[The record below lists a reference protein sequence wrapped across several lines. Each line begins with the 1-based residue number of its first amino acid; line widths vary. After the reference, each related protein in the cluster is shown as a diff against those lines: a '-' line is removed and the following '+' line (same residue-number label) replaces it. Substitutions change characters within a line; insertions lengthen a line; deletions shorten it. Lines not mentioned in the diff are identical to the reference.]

1 MTVDKNPP
9 RNFEKQKV
17 IETESTEG
25 EHLCCTILKYF
36 IFIIIKWLYTSV
48 KLTNSC
54 LEGNKGSKNY
64 I

>member
-17 IETESTEG
+17 IETESNEG

-36 IFIIIKWLYTSV
+36 IFIVIK
-48 KLTNSC
+48 
-54 LEGNKGSKNY
+54 
-64 I
+64 